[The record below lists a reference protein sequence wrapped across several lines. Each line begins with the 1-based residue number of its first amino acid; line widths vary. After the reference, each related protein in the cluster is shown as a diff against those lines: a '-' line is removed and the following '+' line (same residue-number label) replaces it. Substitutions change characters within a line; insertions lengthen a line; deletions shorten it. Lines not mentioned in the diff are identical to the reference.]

1 MIIVDHI
8 GHVKSLPKISTT
20 AFMGSI
26 EREIM
31 RQIKEAEKDEDEDT
45 RL

>member
-20 AFMGSI
+20 AFMGDI

-31 RQIKEAEKDEDEDT
+31 RQIKEAEDEDEDT